1 MIWLSWRQFRTQAAV
16 IAVAVA
22 ALGVALAITGPGI
35 LDASRT
41 QGHEFLPQLQFHRL
55 DTFLYVLGLV
65 TMYVAPPVIGAFW
78 GAPLIARELEAGT
91 HRLAW
96 TQSVSRTRWLATKL
110 AMTALS
116 GLLAG
121 GLLTLAVSWW
131 SSPIDRA
138 AGNGAGAGPF
148 NLPRLDPTVF
158 GARALAPVGY
168 LVLALA
174 VGVTVGLVLRRSVA
188 AIALTLVV
196 VAAVQVVVPLTVR
209 SHLATPVTESIVIS
223 TETFRGIQASGAE
236 NGRPVGPLH
245 DLMVKAGKPG
255 DWMLTSQTVN
265 AAGVVQKTLPSWLGA
280 CISLEPPG
288 TPAQSPAPVQRDR
301 NAMSACFTR
310 LTDEGYHQRVTY
322 QPASRFWTLQWR
334 ETSMLVGAALLL
346 FGFCFWRIRRD
357 LS

>member
-1 MIWLSWRQFRTQAAV
+1 MIWLSWRQFRTQVAV

-35 LDASRT
+35 LDAYHA
-41 QGHEFLPQLQFHRL
+41 QGHEFLSQLQFNKL
-55 DTFLYVLGLV
+55 DRFLYVLGLV
-65 TMYVAPPVIGAFW
+65 TMYVAPPVVGAFW

-96 TQSVSRTRWLATKL
+96 TQSVSRIHWLATKL
-110 AMTALS
+110 LMTALA
-116 GLLAG
+116 GLVAG

-138 AGNGAGAGPF
+138 AGNGDGVGPF

-158 GARALAPVGY
+158 GARALAPIGY

-174 VGVTVGLVLRRSVA
+174 VGVTLGFVLRRSVA

-196 VAAVQVVVPLTVR
+196 VAAVQVVVPLMVR
-209 SHLATPVTESIVIS
+209 SHLATTVTENIVIS
-223 TETFRGIQASGAE
+223 TETFTGIQASSAE

-245 DLMVKAGKPG
+245 NLVVKAGKPG

-265 AAGVVQKTLPSWLGA
+265 AAGVVQRTLPSWLGA

-288 TPAQSPAPVQRDR
+288 APAQSPAPVNRDR
-301 NAMSACFTR
+301 SAMSACFTR

-322 QPASRFWTLQWR
+322 QPASHFWTLQWR
-334 ETSMLVGAALLL
+334 ETSLLFAVSLLL

-357 LS
+357 MS

>member
-35 LDASRT
+35 LDASHA
-41 QGHEFLPQLQFHRL
+41 QGHEFLSQLQFHRL
-55 DTFLYVLGLV
+55 DRFLYVLGLV

-110 AMTALS
+110 VMLTLSALA
-116 GLLAG
+116 LG
-121 GLLTLAVSWW
+121 GLLTLAVTWW

-138 AGNGAGAGPF
+138 AGNGDGVGPF
-148 NLPRLDPTVF
+148 SLPRLDPAIF
-158 GARALAPVGY
+158 GTRGMVPVGY
-168 LVLALA
+168 LVFALA
-174 VGVTVGLVLRRSVA
+174 VGVTLGFVLRRSVA

-196 VAAVQVVVPLTVR
+196 VAAVQIVVPLMVR
-209 SHLATPVTESIVIS
+209 AHLATPVTKSIVIS
-223 TETFRGIQASGAE
+223 MDTFRGIEVRG
-236 NGRPVGPLH
+236 GPDGGPTGPLRN
-245 DLMVKAGKPG
+245 LVVKAGKPG
-255 DWMLTSQTVN
+255 DWLLTSETVN
-265 AAGVVQKTLPSWLGA
+265 AAGVVQQTLPSWLGTCLA
-280 CISLEPPG
+280 PEPPG
-288 TPAQSPAPVQRDR
+288 TPTQSARPVRGDR
-301 NAMSACFTR
+301 SEMAACFTR
-310 LTDEGYHQRVTY
+310 LTNLGYHQRVTL

-346 FGFCFWRIRRD
+346 FSFCFWRIRRD